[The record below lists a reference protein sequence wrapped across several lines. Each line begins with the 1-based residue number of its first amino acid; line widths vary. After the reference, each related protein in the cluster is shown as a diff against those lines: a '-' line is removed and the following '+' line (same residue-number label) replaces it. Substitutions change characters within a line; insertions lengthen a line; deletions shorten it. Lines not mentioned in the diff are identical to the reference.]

1 MEANKTMVELSF
13 GRVPVDEEILRSI
26 TVGLDKVSSFLKKE
40 YFDTF
45 ISHGGSKIK
54 FITGRRAR
62 VRATS

>member
-13 GRVPVDEEILRSI
+13 GRVPVDREILRSI

-45 ISHGGSKIK
+45 ISHGE
-54 FITGRRAR
+54 AR
-62 VRATS
+62 